1 MNERVVITGL
11 GCVTSLGRREDL
23 WSNLVAGRSGVGS
36 LDAFDASL
44 FRTRVAG
51 EVRDFD
57 PVAYLPQREAHAT
70 SRCAQL
76 AVAAASMAVS
86 DARWEARRADLTGRD
101 RSRNVD
107 RPLALALEHHAI
119 FTDKAIARVHPMTP
133 AQNYPGSIAA
143 EIASTSASGSG
154 DRS

>member
-11 GCVTSLGRREDL
+11 GCVTSLGTREGL

-36 LDAFDASL
+36 LDAFDASP

-51 EVRDFD
+51 QVRDFD
-57 PVAYLPQREAHAT
+57 PLAYLPQREAHAT

-86 DARWEARRADLTGRD
+86 DARWEARRADLTRTGIYLGT
-101 RSRNVD
+101 SIG
-107 RPLALALEHHAI
+107 PLALALEHHAI
-119 FTDKAIARVHPMTP
+119 FTDKGIARVHP
-133 AQNYPGSIAA
+133 
-143 EIASTSASGSG
+143 
-154 DRS
+154 